1 MDRWL
6 LSEAHRLARDVDAA
20 LEQFDTQRAGRLI
33 SAFVDDMS
41 NWYVRRTRRRFW
53 DGDPAALATLD
64 EALRIVTLTM
74 APFTPFVTER
84 VWQDMVRPGHPDAAP
99 SVHLAAWPSVDPT
112 IIDDQLGEQVALVRR
127 IVELGRA
134 ARAAS
139 SVRTRQPLARAL
151 VSAPGWPALP
161 ADLVAEVAS
170 ELNVVD
176 MSSLSASEGNLV
188 DVTAKAN
195 FRALGKRFGKQTPT
209 VAEAIAAADAASLS
223 AALRDGDAMVDVPGM
238 GAVSISSDDVIVIE
252 TPREGWS
259 VASGEGETVA
269 LDLHLTPELRRLGT
283 AREAIR
289 LIQEARKN
297 AGLDISDR
305 IDLTWSS
312 TDDAVAQALRDHGDQ
327 IAGEVLAISFA
338 EGPAAE
344 GSFSGFDPDLALTFA
359 LRKA

>member
-1 MDRWL
+1 
-6 LSEAHRLARDVDAA
+6 
-20 LEQFDTQRAGRLI
+20 
-33 SAFVDDMS
+33 
-41 NWYVRRTRRRFW
+41 
-53 DGDPAALATLD
+53 
-64 EALRIVTLTM
+64 
-74 APFTPFVTER
+74 
-84 VWQDMVRPGHPDAAP
+84 
-99 SVHLAAWPSVDPT
+99 AWPSVDPA
-112 IIDDQLGEQVALVRR
+112 IIDDQLGGQVALVRR

-269 LDLHLTPELRRLGT
+269 LDLHLTAELRRLGT

-312 TDDAVAQALRDHGDQ
+312 TEDAVAQALRDHGDQ

>member
-1 MDRWL
+1 
-6 LSEAHRLARDVDAA
+6 
-20 LEQFDTQRAGRLI
+20 
-33 SAFVDDMS
+33 
-41 NWYVRRTRRRFW
+41 
-53 DGDPAALATLD
+53 
-64 EALRIVTLTM
+64 
-74 APFTPFVTER
+74 
-84 VWQDMVRPGHPDAAP
+84 
-99 SVHLAAWPSVDPT
+99 
-112 IIDDQLGEQVALVRR
+112 
-127 IVELGRA
+127 
-134 ARAAS
+134 
-139 SVRTRQPLARAL
+139 
-151 VSAPGWPALP
+151 
-161 ADLVAEVAS
+161 
-170 ELNVVD
+170 
-176 MSSLSASEGNLV
+176 
-188 DVTAKAN
+188 
-195 FRALGKRFGKQTPT
+195 
-209 VAEAIAAADAASLS
+209 
-223 AALRDGDAMVDVPGM
+223 
-238 GAVSISSDDVIVIE
+238 
-252 TPREGWS
+252 EGWS